1 MKRRTL
7 LQGLACGT
15 GAALAY
21 SALSSEPASQSTPND
36 HVLILLDLQGGNDGI
51 NTVMPI
57 GDRRY
62 QKARPSLAITADA
75 PALGDGL
82 ALHPALSPLMDLWS
96 QRRLGFALGVGW
108 DQPNR
113 SHFKASDQWATARL
127 DGEGAGWVARAFD
140 AGITNGP
147 LVALH
152 ASGCAAMEGGEVLAL
167 QLSNAQLRRRSSD
180 VLNPDQEKDS
190 PILRRLLELE
200 FQGELA
206 IARLRKRLVDLPSG
220 LSFPRGGLG
229 QQVGLA
235 LRLIGSGICP
245 PVLQIAHGGFDTH
258 ANQAPRH
265 ARVLKQLGESLVA
278 LDFGLQQMPQRP
290 QVTLIGVS
298 EFGRRFRENASRGTD
313 HGSASVAFL
322 YGDDVPHP
330 FWGRYPDLDKLDER
344 GDLIPTLAPI
354 SLYQRVLRDVR
365 GADPKVLL

>member
-1 MKRRTL
+1 M
-7 LQGLACGT
+7 
-15 GAALAY
+15 
-21 SALSSEPASQSTPND
+21 
-36 HVLILLDLQGGNDGI
+36 LDLQGGNDGT
-51 NTVMPI
+51 NTVVPI

-62 QKARPSLAITADA
+62 QKARPSLAITSDA
-75 PALGDGL
+75 PELGDGL
-82 ALHPALSPLMDLWS
+82 GLHPALSPLMDLWS

-127 DGEGAGWVARAFD
+127 DGVGAGWLARAFD
-140 AGITNGP
+140 AGRTNGP

-152 ASGCAAMEGGEVLAL
+152 ASGCAAMEGGEALAL
-167 QLSNAQLRRRSSD
+167 QLSTAQLRRRSSD
-180 VLNPDQEKDS
+180 ALSPDQEKDS

-200 FQGELA
+200 LQGELA
-206 IARLRKRLVDLPSG
+206 FTRLRKHLVDLPSG
-220 LSFPRGGLG
+220 LNLPRGALG

-245 PVLQIAHGGFDTH
+245 PVLQMALGGFDTH
-258 ANQAPRH
+258 ANQALRH
-265 ARVLKQLGESLVA
+265 ARVLSELAESLVA
-278 LDFGLQQMPQRP
+278 LDFGLQQMPRRP
-290 QVTLIGVS
+290 QVTLMAVS

-313 HGSASVAFL
+313 HGSASVAFF

-330 FWGRYPDLDKLDER
+330 FLGRYPDLDKLDER

-354 SLYQRVLRDVR
+354 SLYRRALRDVR